1 MKRHLKLS
9 VMMDQGAIPSE
20 DPDFTRKEE
29 ATTTEGH
36 VVTALRELGHDVGIL
51 GVGYEVEPIVQ
62 HLRERQPGMVF
73 NLSEQFRGD
82 RRLDSNVAGLLEL
95 MGVRFTGTGSAGLLI
110 CRDKGL
116 CKEILSRHRIRVPD
130 FLVFPPD
137 QSVRIPKVFR
147 YPAIVKPVFEDASDG
162 ISQASLVKNTE
173 ELQERAR
180 FVHEKWQQ
188 IAIAE
193 EYIAGREL
201 YVTILGN
208 QRLTV
213 LPPRE
218 IIFGDANGP
227 PIATSRV
234 KWDNEYREKWKIEYC
249 AAKLR
254 DDLLR
259 SIARVCK
266 RVYRLLQLRDF
277 GRVDLRVAED
287 GRIVVLEVNP
297 NPDVAYGEDV
307 AESAATGGL
316 RYNELIDR
324 ILHHALRRYGEK

>member
-1 MKRHLKLS
+1 MKRHMKIS

-20 DPDFTRKEE
+20 DPEFTGKED

-36 VVTALRELGHDVGIL
+36 VVTALRELGHEVGIL

-62 HLRERQPGMVF
+62 HLKERQPEIVF

-82 RRLDSNVAGLLEL
+82 RRLDANVAGLLEL

-130 FLVFPPD
+130 FLVFPRNR
-137 QSVRIPKVFR
+137 SVRIPKNFR
-147 YPAIVKPVFEDASDG
+147 FPVIVKPALEDASDG
-162 ISQASLVKNTE
+162 ISQASVVKNTD
-173 ELQERAR
+173 ELLERAR
-180 FVHEKWQQ
+180 FVHEKWEQL
-188 IAIAE
+188 AIGE
-193 EYIAGREL
+193 EYITGREL

-208 QRLTV
+208 RRLIV

-218 IIFGDANGP
+218 IIFGDENGP

-234 KWDNEYREKWKIEYC
+234 KWDKEYREKWKIDYR
-249 AAKLR
+249 AAKLP
-254 DDLLR
+254 DDLFR
-259 SIARVCK
+259 KIARVCK
-266 RVYRLLQLRDF
+266 RAYRLLHLRDF
-277 GRVDLRVAED
+277 GRVDLRVEEN

-307 AESAATGGL
+307 AESAAAAGIG
-316 RYNELIDR
+316 YNDLIDR
-324 ILHHALRRYGEK
+324 ILRAALRRYAEK